1 MKKINLVHLLT
12 LSLIASP
19 VAANT
24 LPNGKPYL
32 FGSLGYVQ
40 AEDEEG
46 GEGVVVTKN
55 DGTINVSVGAG
66 LALNE
71 FVAFEATYMKSGNIQ
86 QTAIDTDAN
95 AIVNLKSTYH
105 GGGPGVVAT
114 LPINEHLSFFV
125 RADYL
130 YLNVDNKFNVAFED
144 GTQGSLK
151 LSSSG
156 WNNAF
161 GAGAQYKL
169 NNDLTIRGQWRLTQ
183 LEQTLFGEKVETDLH
198 EFSVGILQA
207 F

>member
-46 GEGVVVTKN
+46 EGVVVTKN

-86 QTAIDTDAN
+86 QVAVAPDEGIAV
-95 AIVNLKSTYH
+95 ALKSTFH

-114 LPINEHLSFFV
+114 LPVNEHLSFFV

-130 YLNVDNKFNVAFED
+130 YLNVDNKLNASDSE
-144 GTQGSLK
+144 GNQGSLK

-169 NNDLTIRGQWRLTQ
+169 NKDLTIRGQWRLTQ
-183 LEQTLFGEKVETDLH
+183 LEQTLAGEKVETDLH